1 MTADAETPASLP
13 EAEALAPASQEADT
27 LAQRW
32 LAALTH
38 ERRASPH
45 TLTAYGRVARQFIAF
60 MARHS
65 GGAVTAQTLAEADL
79 TDFRAFLANRRAD
92 GAGPSTI
99 AHAASS
105 LKAWYRWLARA
116 EGLKNPAII
125 ALQSPKANKPLPR
138 PLAPVEAA
146 TVAEAAER
154 PDDEPWIIARD
165 TAVLLLLYGCGLRIS
180 EALGL
185 RRSVAPMQDAITVL
199 GKRNKE
205 RRVPVLPVVAEAVD
219 AYLAACPYPLP
230 PEGPL
235 FIGARGGPLNP
246 RMVQLTMQRA
256 RVSLGLPQSA
266 TPHALRHSFATHLL
280 ARGADLRAI
289 QELLGHA
296 SLSSTQVYTEV
307 DAARILDIYRNA
319 HPRA

>member
-1 MTADAETPASLP
+1 MSVDAE
-13 EAEALAPASQEADT
+13 T

-32 LAALTH
+32 LAALAH

-45 TLTAYGRVARQFIAF
+45 TLTAYGRVARQFIF
-60 MARHS
+60 FLGQHT
-65 GGAVTAQTLAEADL
+65 GEQVTAETLVQADL
-79 TDFRAFLANRRAD
+79 TDFRAFLARRRTE
-92 GAGPSTI
+92 GAGPSTV

-116 EGLKNPAII
+116 EGLKNPAIV
-125 ALQSPKANKPLPR
+125 ALQSPKATKPLPR
-138 PLAPVEAA
+138 PLAPVDAA
-146 TVAEAAER
+146 GIAEAAER
-154 PDDEPWIIARD
+154 PDAEPWIAARD

-185 RRSVAPMQDAITVL
+185 KRSSAPMQEAITVL

-205 RRVPVLPVVAEAVD
+205 RRVPILPIVAEAVED
-219 AYLAACPYPLP
+219 YLAVCPYPLP
-230 PEGPL
+230 LEGPL

-246 RMVQLTMQRA
+246 RIVQLAMQRA
-256 RVSLGLPQSA
+256 RVSLGLPDSA

-307 DAARILDIYRNA
+307 DAARILDIYRHA

>member
-1 MTADAETPASLP
+1 MSVDAE
-13 EAEALAPASQEADT
+13 T

-32 LAALTH
+32 LAALAH

-45 TLTAYGRVARQFIAF
+45 TLTAYGRVARQFIF
-60 MARHS
+60 FLGQHT
-65 GGAVTAQTLAEADL
+65 GEQVTAETLAQADL
-79 TDFRAFLANRRAD
+79 TDFRAFLARRRTE
-92 GAGPSTI
+92 GAGPSTV

-116 EGLKNPAII
+116 EGLKNPAIV
-125 ALQSPKANKPLPR
+125 ALQSPKATKPLPR
-138 PLAPVEAA
+138 PLAPVDAA
-146 TVAEAAER
+146 GIAEAAER
-154 PDDEPWIIARD
+154 PDAEPWIAARD

-185 RRSVAPMQDAITVL
+185 KRSSAPMQEAITVL

-205 RRVPVLPVVAEAVD
+205 RRVPILPIVAEAVED
-219 AYLAACPYPLP
+219 YLAVCPYPLP
-230 PEGPL
+230 LEGPL

-246 RMVQLTMQRA
+246 RIVQLAMQRA
-256 RVSLGLPQSA
+256 RVSLGLPDSA

-307 DAARILDIYRNA
+307 DAARILDIYRHA

>member
-1 MTADAETPASLP
+1 MTADAER
-13 EAEALAPASQEADT
+13 

-32 LAALTH
+32 LAALAH
-38 ERRASPH
+38 ERRASVH

-60 MARHS
+60 MEGHT
-65 GGAVTAQTLAEADL
+65 GGPVTAETLAGADL
-79 TDFRAFLANRRAD
+79 TDFRAFLARRRAE
-92 GAGPSTI
+92 GAGPSTV

-116 EGLKNPAII
+116 EGLKNPAIT

-138 PLAPVEAA
+138 PLAPVDAA
-146 TVAEAAER
+146 AVAAAAER
-154 PDDEPWIIARD
+154 PDAEPWIAARD
-165 TAVLLLLYGCGLRIS
+165 AAVLLLLYGCGLRIS
-180 EALGL
+180 EALSL
-185 RRSVAPMQDAITVL
+185 KRSSAPFGEAMTVL

-205 RRVPVLPVVAEAVD
+205 RRVPILPVVAEAVE

-230 PEGPL
+230 ADGPL

-246 RMVQLTMQRA
+246 RMVQLAMQRA
-256 RVSLGLPQSA
+256 RIALGLPDSA

>member
-1 MTADAETPASLP
+1 MSVDAE
-13 EAEALAPASQEADT
+13 T

-32 LAALTH
+32 LAALAH

-45 TLTAYGRVARQFIAF
+45 TLTAYGRVARQFVF
-60 MARHS
+60 FLGQHT
-65 GGAVTAQTLAEADL
+65 GEQVTAETLAQADL
-79 TDFRAFLANRRAD
+79 TDFRAFLARRRTE
-92 GAGPSTI
+92 GAGPSTV

-116 EGLKNPAII
+116 EGLKNPAIV

-138 PLAPVEAA
+138 PLAPVDAA
-146 TVAEAAER
+146 GIAEAAER
-154 PDDEPWIIARD
+154 PDAEPWIAARD

-185 RRSVAPMQDAITVL
+185 KRSSAPMQEAITVL

-205 RRVPVLPVVAEAVD
+205 RRVPILPIVAEAVED
-219 AYLAACPYPLP
+219 YLAVCPYPLP
-230 PEGPL
+230 LEGPL

-246 RMVQLTMQRA
+246 RIVQLAMQRA
-256 RVSLGLPQSA
+256 RVSLGLPDSA

-307 DAARILDIYRNA
+307 DAARILDIYRHA

>member
-1 MTADAETPASLP
+1 MTLLD
-13 EAEALAPASQEADT
+13 ADT
-27 LAQRW
+27 LIQRW
-32 LAALTH
+32 LAALAH

-45 TLTAYGRVARQFIAF
+45 TLAAYGRVARQYVAF
-60 MARHS
+60 MSQHT
-65 GGAVTAQTLAEADL
+65 GGAVTAETLARADL
-79 TDFRAFLANRRAD
+79 TDFRAFLASRRAE
-92 GAGPSTI
+92 GAGPSTV

-125 ALQSPKANKPLPR
+125 ALQSPKADKPLPR
-138 PLAPVEAA
+138 PLAPVDAA
-146 TVAEAAER
+146 AVAEAAEQ
-154 PDDEPWIIARD
+154 PDAEPWIAARD

-185 RRSVAPMQDAITVL
+185 KRSAFPVQGAPMQGAITVL

-205 RRVPVLPVVAEAVD
+205 RRVPVLPVVAEAVE
-219 AYLAACPYPLP
+219 AYINACPYPLP
-230 PEGPL
+230 ADGPL
-235 FIGARGGPLNP
+235 FLGARGGPLNP
-246 RMVQLTMQRA
+246 RMVQLAMQRA
-256 RVSLGLPQSA
+256 RIALGLPATA